1 MQTPARYK
9 TDGFPGPR
17 AKIFL
22 NIVQQLHEILFL
34 YLVFSLKY
42 RRNTSDSIQ
51 IRFAPASSFHPLVGS
66 IPFWSLLSGWWSL
79 KSAYIKFLW
88 WLLTFSLCISTP
100 KTSQQQTGTA
110 EASLASRW
118 PCPSASVT
126 LLEDDVMVIAM
137 TSSTLREKK
146 KVPHISNHGKGQEK
160 PKSVQGRVGA
170 SFPPQHSHFTYPD
183 WGSSPLRAHAMWRLW
198 LHFCNCMAP
207 DSTGSQN
214 GWGWKGPLEV
224 VWSKSGCLHLCG
236 YYLCYYINYKLCKVN
251 WDPQV

>member
-88 WLLTFSLCISTP
+88 WLLTFSLCFSTP

-110 EASLASRW
+110 ESSLASRW

-146 KVPHISNHGKGQEK
+146 KSPTHLK
-160 PKSVQGRVGA
+160 PRQGTGETKVCARQGRCQLPSSAQPLYLPWLRIKPSA
-170 SFPPQHSHFTYPD
+170 STCYV
-183 WGSSPLRAHAMWRLW
+183 
-198 LHFCNCMAP
+198 
-207 DSTGSQN
+207 
-214 GWGWKGPLEV
+214 EV
-224 VWSKSGCLHLCG
+224 VIAFLQLHGTRQHRFTEWLGLKGTSGGRLVQKWLSSLVQILFMLLHQL
-236 YYLCYYINYKLCKVN
+236 
-251 WDPQV
+251 